1 MSNIDF
7 LRFKINSDYVFL
19 IYYIGI
25 DREQTFAALGA
36 LDVKKSGKGWG
47 NLWLRRMGLMAAW
60 RCRGMA
66 TMRRTCMYEVPLTV
80 M

>member
-25 DREQTFAALGA
+25 DREQTFAAFGA
-36 LDVKKSGKGWG
+36 LHVKKSGKGWG
-47 NLWLRRMGLMAAW
+47 NLWLRRMGNY
-60 RCRGMA
+60 A
-66 TMRRTCMYEVPLTV
+66 TYLHV
-80 M
+80 